1 MPILEFQ
8 EQMMDKHNMDF
19 CSYYLEL
26 LDLLNNHD
34 HMEIQV
40 MINEMVMNAMSKFK
54 KDFHD
59 ILQYPADIDNVTIV
73 PSIQR
78 VESTF
83 STLRRV
89 ETVDNLS
96 KQNVFC
102 ETVFRQ
108 NKTLEWVLQKEN
120 YDEIIIEATSSKN
133 RLSTLQNDRI
143 EDSNMD
149 RTLYNRRLVL
159 QPQLKK
165 RKRIS
170 D

>member
-1 MPILEFQ
+1 
-8 EQMMDKHNMDF
+8 
-19 CSYYLEL
+19 
-26 LDLLNNHD
+26 
-34 HMEIQV
+34 
-40 MINEMVMNAMSKFK
+40 MSKFK
-54 KDFHD
+54 KDFYD
-59 ILQYPADIDNVTIV
+59 ILGYPADMDNVTIV

-89 ETVDNLS
+89 ENVDNLS
-96 KQNVFC
+96 KQKVFG
-102 ETVFRQ
+102 ETVFRH
-108 NKTLEWVLQKEN
+108 NKTLEWVLQNEN
-120 YDEIIIEATSSKN
+120 YEEIIIEATASKN
-133 RLSTLQNDRI
+133 RLSTLQNDKL

-165 RKRIS
+165 RKKNT

>member
-1 MPILEFQ
+1 MH
-8 EQMMDKHNMDF
+8 DKHNMQF
-19 CSYYLEL
+19 CNYYLQL

-34 HMEIQV
+34 LMEIEM
-40 MINEMVMNAMSKFK
+40 MIYEMVMNAMSKFK
-54 KDFHD
+54 KDFYD
-59 ILQYPADIDNVTIV
+59 ILGYPADMDNVTIV

-89 ETVDNLS
+89 ENVDNLS
-96 KQNVFC
+96 KQKVFG
-102 ETVFRQ
+102 ETVFRH
-108 NKTLEWVLQKEN
+108 NKTLEWVLQNEN
-120 YDEIIIEATSSKN
+120 YEEIIIEATASKN
-133 RLSTLQNDRI
+133 RLLTLQNDKM

-149 RTLYNRRLVL
+149 RILYNRRLVL

-165 RKRIS
+165 RRKNT

>member
-1 MPILEFQ
+1 MQ
-8 EQMMDKHNMDF
+8 F
-19 CSYYLEL
+19 CNYYLQL

-34 HMEIQV
+34 LMEIEM
-40 MINEMVMNAMSKFK
+40 MIYEMVMNAMSKFK
-54 KDFHD
+54 KDFYD
-59 ILQYPADIDNVTIV
+59 ILGYPADMDNVTIV

-89 ETVDNLS
+89 ENVDNLS
-96 KQNVFC
+96 KQKVFG
-102 ETVFRQ
+102 ETVFRH
-108 NKTLEWVLQKEN
+108 NRTLEWVLQNEN
-120 YDEIIIEATSSKN
+120 YEEIIIEATASKN
-133 RLSTLQNDRI
+133 RLLTLQNDKM

-165 RKRIS
+165 RRKNT

>member
-34 HMEIQV
+34 RMEIQV

-54 KDFHD
+54 KDFYD
-59 ILQYPADIDNVTIV
+59 ILGYPADMDNVTIV

-89 ETVDNLS
+89 ENVDNLS
-96 KQNVFC
+96 KQKVFG
-102 ETVFRQ
+102 ETVFRH
-108 NKTLEWVLQKEN
+108 NKTLEWVLQNEN
-120 YDEIIIEATSSKN
+120 YEEIIIEATASKN
-133 RLSTLQNDRI
+133 RLLTLQNDKM

-149 RTLYNRRLVL
+149 RILYNRRLVL

-165 RKRIS
+165 RRKNT

>member
-1 MPILEFQ
+1 MQ
-8 EQMMDKHNMDF
+8 F
-19 CSYYLEL
+19 CNYYLQL

-34 HMEIQV
+34 LMEIEM
-40 MINEMVMNAMSKFK
+40 MIYEMVMNAMSKFK
-54 KDFHD
+54 KDFYD
-59 ILQYPADIDNVTIV
+59 ILGYPADMDNVTIV

-89 ETVDNLS
+89 ENVDNLS
-96 KQNVFC
+96 KQKVFG
-102 ETVFRQ
+102 ETVFRH
-108 NKTLEWVLQKEN
+108 NKTLEWVLQNEN
-120 YDEIIIEATSSKN
+120 YEEIIIEATASKN
-133 RLSTLQNDRI
+133 RLLTLQNDKM

-149 RTLYNRRLVL
+149 RILYNRRLVL

-165 RKRIS
+165 RRKNT

>member
-1 MPILEFQ
+1 MQ
-8 EQMMDKHNMDF
+8 F
-19 CSYYLEL
+19 CNYYLQL

-34 HMEIQV
+34 LMEIEM
-40 MINEMVMNAMSKFK
+40 MIYEMVMNAMSKFK
-54 KDFHD
+54 KDFYD
-59 ILQYPADIDNVTIV
+59 ILGYPADMDNVTIV

-89 ETVDNLS
+89 ENVDNLS
-96 KQNVFC
+96 KQKVFG
-102 ETVFRQ
+102 ETVFRH
-108 NKTLEWVLQKEN
+108 NRTLEWVLQNEN
-120 YDEIIIEATSSKN
+120 YEEIIIEATASKN
-133 RLSTLQNDRI
+133 RISTLQNDKL

-165 RKRIS
+165 RRKNT

>member
-1 MPILEFQ
+1 MQ
-8 EQMMDKHNMDF
+8 F
-19 CSYYLEL
+19 CNYYLQL

-34 HMEIQV
+34 LMEIEM
-40 MINEMVMNAMSKFK
+40 MIYEMVMNAMSKFK
-54 KDFHD
+54 KDFYD
-59 ILQYPADIDNVTIV
+59 ILGYPADMDNVTIV

-89 ETVDNLS
+89 ENVDNLS
-96 KQNVFC
+96 KQKVFG
-102 ETVFRQ
+102 ETVFRH
-108 NKTLEWVLQKEN
+108 NKTLEWVLQNEN
-120 YDEIIIEATSSKN
+120 YEEIIIEATASKN
-133 RLSTLQNDRI
+133 RLSTLQNDKL

-165 RKRIS
+165 RKKNT

>member
-1 MPILEFQ
+1 MH
-8 EQMMDKHNMDF
+8 DKHNMQF
-19 CSYYLEL
+19 CNYYLQL

-34 HMEIQV
+34 LMEIEM
-40 MINEMVMNAMSKFK
+40 MIYEMVMNAMSKFK
-54 KDFHD
+54 KDFYD
-59 ILQYPADIDNVTIV
+59 ILGYPADMDNVTIV

-89 ETVDNLS
+89 ENVDNLS
-96 KQNVFC
+96 KQKVFG
-102 ETVFRQ
+102 ETVFRH
-108 NKTLEWVLQKEN
+108 NRTLEWVLQNEN
-120 YDEIIIEATSSKN
+120 YEEIIIEATASKN
-133 RLSTLQNDRI
+133 RLLTLQNDKM

-149 RTLYNRRLVL
+149 RILYNRRLVL

-165 RKRIS
+165 RRKNT

>member
-1 MPILEFQ
+1 MH
-8 EQMMDKHNMDF
+8 DKHNMQF
-19 CSYYLEL
+19 CNYYLQL

-34 HMEIQV
+34 LMEIEM
-40 MINEMVMNAMSKFK
+40 MIYEMVMNAMSKFK
-54 KDFHD
+54 KDFYD
-59 ILQYPADIDNVTIV
+59 ILGYPADMDNVTIV

-89 ETVDNLS
+89 ENVDNLS
-96 KQNVFC
+96 KQKVFG
-102 ETVFRQ
+102 ETVFRH
-108 NKTLEWVLQKEN
+108 NRTLEWVLQNEN
-120 YDEIIIEATSSKN
+120 YEEIIIEATASKN
-133 RLSTLQNDRI
+133 RISTLQNDKL

-165 RKRIS
+165 RRKNT